1 MEAAD
6 GQSLGQTACG
16 DQPRTFNRQNE
27 ISTISSFCPS
37 YTSVY
42 SPSGQVL
49 EDDGTGGN
57 LNGGPQISQVTYVWG
72 AIGSGTEDLVSEDQ
86 THRRAGTIG
95 TTDRVYMQNDL
106 TFSVTSVLRSDGRVR
121 LRNGSPPSKAS
132 GTGDFIHRTA

>member
-1 MEAAD
+1 MT
-6 GQSLGQTACG
+6 QT
-16 DQPRTFNRQNE
+16 
-27 ISTISSFCPS
+27 
-37 YTSVY
+37 VK
-42 SPSGQVL
+42 SGPPTPQVL

-72 AIGSGTEDLVSEDQ
+72 AVGSGTEDLVSEDQ

-95 TTDRVYMQNDL
+95 TTDRVYMQHDL
-106 TFSVTSVLRSDGRVR
+106 NFSVTSVVRSDGRVR